1 MAVRYTKVSFPKIEE
16 KLFKVLNSEF
26 SNIYVSSEY
35 VEQQGDES
43 IRIHLSS
50 SGDILTTNMFQRR
63 EYVVEVF
70 HYYEEKNSIDRTEYV
85 RNRCDR
91 LVSLLNKN
99 QSVDNYWYNL
109 KVPSVEFDL
118 ETDKENFSISKLTIT
133 MENHDSV

>member
-70 HYYEEKNSIDRTEYV
+70 IITRKKIQLIELSM
-85 RNRCDR
+85 C
-91 LVSLLNKN
+91 
-99 QSVDNYWYNL
+99 
-109 KVPSVEFDL
+109 
-118 ETDKENFSISKLTIT
+118 ETDAIDLCPF
-133 MENHDSV
+133 